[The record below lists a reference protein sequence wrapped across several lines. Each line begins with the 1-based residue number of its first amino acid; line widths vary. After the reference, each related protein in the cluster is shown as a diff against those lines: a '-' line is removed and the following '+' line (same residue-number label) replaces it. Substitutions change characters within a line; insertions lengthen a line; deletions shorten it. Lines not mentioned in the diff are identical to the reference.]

1 MWTTLFID
9 RQQCLTEPN
18 QPGRRE
24 IKRRSIKRRRQER
37 RESLTTMYGENLGK
51 KKMNMESS
59 RWK

>member
-24 IKRRSIKRRRQER
+24 IKRRRQER